1 MKLRSAVLAVALV
14 CSGCGYTFVRG
25 GNLPADVSSIRVA
38 RVEVGDGDPLLA
50 DALTRELRRVLRWR
64 GRFRPVD
71 ESAPA
76 DAVLAVRV
84 TTDRTR
90 AVAFNEFDDVLDY
103 QSTLSVDAE
112 LSRPG
117 GEKLWSGSRIAATR
131 GHAAVPGAVVTSSA
145 AFQGQ
150 ETLDEEALE
159 RFNNVQLGE
168 ERRAE
173 ARERAVRDLA
183 EAIYSRMTE
192 GL

>member
-1 MKLRSAVLAVALV
+1 
-14 CSGCGYTFVRG
+14 
-25 GNLPADVSSIRVA
+25 GNLPDDVANIRVA
-38 RVEVGDGDPLLA
+38 HVEVGDGDPLLA
-50 DALTRELRRVLRWR
+50 DALARELRRVLRWR

-71 ESAPA
+71 ANGAA
-76 DAVLAVRV
+76 DAVLTVRV

-90 AVAFNEFDDVLDY
+90 AVAFDEFDDVLDY
-103 QSTLSVDAE
+103 QSTLAVDAE

-117 GEKLWSGSRIAATR
+117 GESLWKGARIAATR

-150 ETLDEEALE
+150 ETLDEQALE
-159 RFNNVQLGE
+159 RFHNVQLGE

-173 ARERAVRDLA
+173 ARERAIRDLA

>member
-1 MKLRSAVLAVALV
+1 MG
-14 CSGCGYTFVRG
+14 SG
-25 GNLPADVSSIRVA
+25 SS
-38 RVEVGDGDPLLA
+38 G
-50 DALTRELRRVLRWR
+50 T
-64 GRFRPVD
+64 
-71 ESAPA
+71 
-76 DAVLAVRV
+76 
-84 TTDRTR
+84 TR
-90 AVAFNEFDDVLDY
+90 ATTWPALALAT
-103 QSTLSVDAE
+103 SLAVDAE

-117 GEKLWSGSRIAATR
+117 GEKLWSAGRIAATR

-150 ETLDEEALE
+150 EMLDEDALA

-173 ARERAVRDLA
+173 ARERAIRDLA